1 MKKAIVFLSVAAVL
15 SLAFPSYAME
25 GQVLEEGT
33 NKPIEGA
40 LVVAIWKGSQ
50 VRPAHSSTVCYHV
63 ETTTTDAQ
71 GKYRIQDFSGN
82 LNPFIADRQS
92 SIGSI
97 YKRGYHVSKQKPPAV
112 GIELLA
118 LHSGAQDQQ
127 FEQIG
132 ARVPYECSLTD
143 EGKKSLLPLM
153 RLMYEEMKS
162 NAKTLKQMEQ
172 VDGMLNSIESV
183 EFGAE
188 VAYERQKDRQTKK

>member
-1 MKKAIVFLSVAAVL
+1 MKVTIAILSLATVL

-50 VRPAHSSTVCYHV
+50 VRPAHSSTICYHMK
-63 ETTTTDAQ
+63 TTTTDVH
-71 GKYRIQDFSGN
+71 GKYRILDFSGN
-82 LNPFIADRQS
+82 LNPFIADRQA
-92 SIGSI
+92 SIESI
-97 YKRGYHVSKQKPPAV
+97 YKSGYHGSKQVPSAIGV
-112 GIELLA
+112 DLLA
-118 LHSGAQDQQ
+118 PHAGTQEQQ

-153 RLMYEEMKS
+153 RLIYEEMKS
-162 NAKTLKQMEQ
+162 NAKTSKQLEE
-172 VDGMLNSIESV
+172 VEGMLSSIESV
-183 EFGAE
+183 EFGLE
-188 VAYERQKDRQTKK
+188 VAYQRQKDRQKKK